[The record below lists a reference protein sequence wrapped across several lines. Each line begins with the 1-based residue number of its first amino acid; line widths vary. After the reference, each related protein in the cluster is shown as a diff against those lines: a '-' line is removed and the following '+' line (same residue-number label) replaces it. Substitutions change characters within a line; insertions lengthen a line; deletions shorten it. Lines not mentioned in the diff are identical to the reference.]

1 LDSFTAAA
9 PDRVGITPIGMSPGQ
24 IGFLKE
30 DAATRLA
37 EGCTEKKTEML
48 IWAGGRDATCN
59 AIPHPQR

>member
-30 DAATRLA
+30 DAAPPGWRKGA
-37 EGCTEKKTEML
+37 PKKTEML

-59 AIPHPQR
+59 AIPQTQR